1 MTQIARKVMMGEK
14 TRITSAQIRA
24 ARGLL
29 NWSARQLSQR
39 SGVSQ
44 STIHRAESAE
54 AIPNMHE
61 HGLASIKATLEQFG
75 IEFLD
80 HSGVRLRLLNG
91 RGIHAS
97 HTTVS

>member
-1 MTQIARKVMMGEK
+1 MMAEK
-14 TRITSAQIRA
+14 TKITSAQIRA
-24 ARGLL
+24 ARGLV

-54 AIPNMHE
+54 GIPSIHE
-61 HGLASIKATLEQFG
+61 YGLAAIKATLEQFG

-80 HSGVRLRLLNG
+80 DSGVRLRVLNG
-91 RGIHAS
+91 GGVRAC
-97 HTTVS
+97 HTTI